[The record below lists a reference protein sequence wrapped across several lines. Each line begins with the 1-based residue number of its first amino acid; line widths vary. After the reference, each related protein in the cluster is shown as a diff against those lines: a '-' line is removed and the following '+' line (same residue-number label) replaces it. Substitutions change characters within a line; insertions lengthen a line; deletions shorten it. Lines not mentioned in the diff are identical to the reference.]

1 MVCGINA
8 ACWNINGLYEI
19 VRNERICKLDYTDV
33 LTEINKHDIYCMQET
48 HIGPEEKI
56 NVPHYFVHSITRP
69 KNNRA
74 IRHSGGLL
82 LFIKESLK
90 SKITII
96 PNSTSEHCW
105 LKLPKKEFNCHKD
118 IYICFVYARPSY
130 TLESNQNYLD
140 LWETLLSEISN
151 FSEAGTCIM
160 MGDLNGHTA
169 ESPDYVTLDQYGN
182 DYIQVEPGYIEDT
195 HLLARS
201 NKDKHNINDNGR
213 MLLDMYI
220 SSGLCI
226 ANGRVIGDL
235 EGHFTRHPHR
245 GKNDCPGVLDYALF
259 HFSLSNYISHFK
271 VCDISVHSDH
281 CYFFKCYVIFYT

>member
-96 PNSTSEHCW
+96 PNI
-105 LKLPKKEFNCHKD
+105 K
-118 IYICFVYARPSY
+118 I
-130 TLESNQNYLD
+130 
-140 LWETLLSEISN
+140 LL
-151 FSEAGTCIM
+151 AQ
-160 MGDLNGHTA
+160 TA
-169 ESPDYVTLDQYGN
+169 EKRIPLSLGHL
-182 DYIQVEPGYIEDT
+182 YIG
-195 HLLARS
+195 
-201 NKDKHNINDNGR
+201 
-213 MLLDMYI
+213 
-220 SSGLCI
+220 
-226 ANGRVIGDL
+226 GRV
-235 EGHFTRHPHR
+235 
-245 GKNDCPGVLDYALF
+245 N
-259 HFSLSNYISHFK
+259 SHIH
-271 VCDISVHSDH
+271 VC
-281 CYFFKCYVIFYT
+281 